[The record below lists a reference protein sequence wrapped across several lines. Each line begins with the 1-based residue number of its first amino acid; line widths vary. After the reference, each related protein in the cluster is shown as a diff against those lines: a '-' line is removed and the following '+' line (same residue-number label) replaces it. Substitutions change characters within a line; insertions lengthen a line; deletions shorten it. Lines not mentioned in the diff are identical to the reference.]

1 MNDIMSSKKFSDL
14 VDEINLN
21 LIPPHRFYS
30 GHIHKDNREY
40 LEEHSHLALEYF
52 LYLVEK
58 NSLEDIIDKE
68 ISTIFGKDALNDIK
82 KIILLNTFY
91 HDIGKINENF
101 QMKIEGK
108 KPKGD
113 SKHSTYSRMI
123 LDILLYKMFPD
134 TWDIIYL
141 FSKTVE
147 KHHTRLDDYRKER
160 EPPSRREVK
169 ILKHICHE
177 LSCKY
182 KDVPQDTKIFERIK
196 EEMWGRLFLFLK
208 LIYSLLVL
216 SDTYSAFHFSEGL
229 AEKYPVNTL
238 SEEIIEKMNK
248 SFRIVPYNRNLRL
261 ENSVREIN
269 NLRKQILIEAHEN
282 IKKILDKSEVKIFM
296 LPVPTGGGKTN
307 ISMRLALDILE
318 KKPNMKRIFYV
329 FPYINI
335 VEQNYDNI
343 RKTLFNPKLFGKNH
357 IGYIS
362 DIYSKSYG
370 VKEYENEEK
379 TQEIQ
384 KRIILDD
391 NFLNNPVN
399 VITTVNFFNSFIKVG
414 GSNRYKLAN
423 LANSIVILDEIQ
435 TLSDKNIRLFYDFIK
450 EASEALNIFFIL
462 MSATL
467 PDMRFFV
474 DAKVHSLIEK
484 PEKYFRNPVF
494 KRNEI
499 ILKKEIDSLERLIDL
514 LNVELKQRN
523 SEIKVLVTLN
533 TVAASRELFN
543 ILNNSNF
550 SKFEIILLNST
561 LSSIRRR
568 KIIEKIKNEKKAK
581 IIVSTQSIEAGVD
594 IDCDFGIRDMSPLD
608 SIEQI
613 AGRINREADPNKSVT
628 SKLYVIWVK
637 RDGVYDSKKV
647 YGGSSR
653 YKITLE
659 LSNMEDILN
668 NKKFDEYYGILAEK
682 VKKVGNDNDNHNM
695 IEREIMN
702 LHYREVEKRLNV
714 IEDKIKKINIF
725 LDNFQIPIEEISEE
739 DLDKIRKIASSKEL
753 KYLSEKYPIFESGAL
768 YTTHILSIWESV
780 LESTERFRDEYL
792 RKMVYGVINQLT
804 ISINNMERDDR
815 NLGDFLIEH
824 GLVDN
829 KYGLLC
835 ATEKFYDFYS
845 FYYGLDVKK
854 IKETFKKDLGVIL

>member
-1 MNDIMSSKKFSDL
+1 MSSKKFSDL
-14 VDEINLN
+14 VDEIDLN

-30 GHIHKDNREY
+30 GHRNKAHREY

-52 LYLVEK
+52 LYLVDK
-58 NSLEDIIDKE
+58 NSIEDIIDKE
-68 ISTIFGKDALNDIK
+68 VSRIFGEDYINTIK
-82 KIILLNTFY
+82 KIILLNVFY

-101 QMKIEGK
+101 QLKIEGK

-113 SKHSTYSRMI
+113 SNHSIYSRMV
-123 LDILLYKMFPD
+123 LEILLYKMFPD
-134 TWDIIYL
+134 MWDIIYL

-160 EPPSRREVK
+160 DPPSRREIK
-169 ILKHICHE
+169 IIKQICQE
-177 LSCKY
+177 LSCEY
-182 KDVPQDTKIFERIK
+182 EDVPQDTNIFERVDDK
-196 EEMWGRLFLFLK
+196 NWKNLFIFLK
-208 LIYSLLVL
+208 IVYSLLVL
-216 SDTYSAFHFSEGL
+216 SDTYSTFHFSEGL
-229 AEKYPVNTL
+229 TEKYPVHTITK
-238 SEEIIEKMNK
+238 EIIEKMNE
-248 SFRIVPYNRNLRL
+248 SFQMVPYNRNL
-261 ENSVREIN
+261 ENEGLGSGIN
-269 NLRKQILIEAHEN
+269 DFRKQILIESHEN
-282 IKKILDKSEVKIFM
+282 MKKMLDKSEVKIFM

-318 KKPNMKRIFYV
+318 KKSNMKRIFYV

-335 VEQNYDNI
+335 VEQNYDSI
-343 RKTLFNPKLFGKNH
+343 RKALFNPKLFGKNH

-370 VKEYENEEK
+370 VEEYENEEK
-379 TQEIQ
+379 TPEIQ
-384 KRIILDD
+384 KRMILDD
-391 NFLNNPVN
+391 NFLNNSIN

-414 GSNRYKLAN
+414 GTNRYKLAN
-423 LANSIVILDEIQ
+423 LANSVVILDEIQ

-450 EASEALNIFFIL
+450 EASEALNIYFIL

-474 DAKVHSLIEK
+474 DAKVHSLIEN

-494 KRNEI
+494 KRNKI
-499 ILKKEIDSLERLIDL
+499 VIKKEVDSLEKLRDL

-523 SEIKVLVTLN
+523 SDIKVLVTLN
-533 TVAASRELFN
+533 TVAASREMFN
-543 ILNNSNF
+543 ILSDSNF
-550 SKFEIILLNST
+550 SNFEIILLNST

-613 AGRINREADPNKSVT
+613 AGRINREADPNKAET

-637 RDGVYDSKKV
+637 RDGVHDSRKV
-647 YGGSSR
+647 YGGSLR

-668 NKKFDEYYGILAEK
+668 NKKFDKYYSILAEE
-682 VKKVGNDNDNHNM
+682 VKKPAKDVHNP

-702 LHYREVEKRLNV
+702 LHYGTIEKTLDV
-714 IEDKIKKINIF
+714 IDEKIKKIEIF
-725 LDNFQIPIEEISEE
+725 LDNLRIPIKDISEF
-739 DLDKIRKIASSKEL
+739 DLYKMKTIVSYKDIKHL
-753 KYLSEKYPIFESGAL
+753 TDKYLIFEDDTIHTAD
-768 YTTHILSIWESV
+768 ILSIWGDV
-780 LESTERFRDEYL
+780 LESTERFKDEYL
-792 RKMVYGVINQLT
+792 RKMIYGVINQLT
-804 ISINNMERDDR
+804 ISINNIEKDGR
-815 NLGDFLIEH
+815 NLQDFLMEQ
-824 GLVDN
+824 GLVEN

-835 ATEKFYDFYS
+835 ATKKFYDFYS
-845 FYYGLDVKK
+845 FHNGLDVEK
-854 IKETFKKDLGVIL
+854 IKETFKKDLWVIL